1 MSPVFIIVYN
11 MKTYD
16 QLSEA
21 EKQKIEYEAKVKNEA
36 RDQDLIAWGCAG
48 YMAVLFFLLIYAL
61 LSALAN

>member
-1 MSPVFIIVYN
+1 